1 MHKKVTQLASN
12 LKPVYDSASNR
23 VSAISE
29 LKELK
34 KYRYLLGQLVRR
46 DILTRYKRSALGVA
60 WTMLNPLGTMLILT
74 FVFSNFFKSAVPHYP
89 VYILSGLL
97 VWNFFSQGTNAAI
110 SGLVWGGS
118 LLKRIYIPSSVFGVS
133 AIGTA
138 LVNLILSLVP
148 LVIVMLVDGAPF
160 YASMAFLPISIL
172 LLTAFSLG
180 FGLFI
185 SSLAVFFPDVAEMYQ
200 VLLTAWM
207 YLTPIIYPESLI
219 AAKWMPYYKINPM
232 YWMVKMFRLP
242 IFEGRIPTWPEFL
255 PALLWAVG
263 TLVIGWIYFTS
274 KSDEYAYRV

>member
-1 MHKKVTQLASN
+1 MANAS
-12 LKPVYDSASNR
+12 KPVYDSATYR

-29 LKELK
+29 LQELG
-34 KYRYLLGQLVRR
+34 KYRYLLGQLIRR
-46 DILTRYKRSALGVA
+46 DILTRYKRSVLGVA

-74 FVFSNFFKSAVPHYP
+74 FVFSNFFKSTVPHYP

-97 VWNFFSQGTNAAI
+97 VWSFFSQGTNAAI

-118 LLKRIYIPSSVFGVS
+118 LLKRIYIPSTVFGVS

-138 LVNLILSLVP
+138 LVNLVLSLFP
-148 LVIVMLVDGAPF
+148 LVIVMLIDSAPF
-160 YASMAFLPISIL
+160 YLSLLFLPVAIL
-172 LLTAFSLG
+172 LLTAFTLG

-219 AAKWMPYYKINPM
+219 SAKWMPFYTINPM

-242 IFEGRIPTWPEFL
+242 IFEGRMPTWQEFI
-255 PALLWAVG
+255 PALAWSAGML
-263 TLVIGWIYFTS
+263 LLGWIYFTS
-274 KSDEYAYRV
+274 KTEEYAYRV

>member
-1 MHKKVTQLASN
+1 MTLLATHS
-12 LKPVYDSASNR
+12 KPVYDSASYR

-29 LKELK
+29 LRELG
-34 KYRYLLGQLVRR
+34 KYRYLIGQLIRR
-46 DILTRYKRSALGVA
+46 DILTRYKRSVLGVA

-74 FVFSNFFKSAVPHYP
+74 FVFSNFFKSAVAHYP

-97 VWNFFSQGTNAAI
+97 VWNFFAQGTNASI

-138 LVNLILSLVP
+138 LVNMVISLIQ

-160 YASMAFLPISIL
+160 YLSMLFLPVSIL
-172 LLTAFSLG
+172 LLTAFTLG

-185 SSLAVFFPDVAEMYQ
+185 SSVAVFFPDVAEMYQ
-200 VLLTAWM
+200 VLLTAWL

-219 AAKWMPYYKINPM
+219 PAKWLPFYKINPM
-232 YWMVKMFRLP
+232 YWMVKMYRLP
-242 IFEGRIPTWPEFL
+242 IFEGRIPTWQEFL
-255 PALLWAVG
+255 PAIAWAVG
-263 TLVIGWIYFTS
+263 MLIVGWLYFTS
-274 KSDEYAYRV
+274 KTEEYAYRV